1 VNLAVDE
8 ESVIENYYHMCAP
21 IGDARSK
28 LEKADIAVIG
38 VPFESTVTCRPGTRY
53 GPSSIREVTWNFWT
67 YNLYL
72 GIDPFETLK
81 IVDYGDLKVVHG
93 NFKATARLIE
103 KAVREILSS
112 GAVPFVLGGEHTI
125 SYPVIKTIGGE
136 IGVVQF
142 DAHMDLMDTSE
153 GGEKL
158 CHESVMRRVC
168 EAAGSMNVVQIGIR
182 TASAEEH
189 SYARKEGIKYY
200 TPLDVSRK
208 GINRIMSDVLRSMDR
223 MEGIYVTID
232 IDALDPSYAPGTGCH
247 EPNGLSIREMIT
259 AIHSLDGA
267 KLVGL
272 DIVEV
277 SPAGRFDP
285 TPSVAAKLILEA
297 LAVIARDKV
306 KR

>member
-1 VNLAVDE
+1 MGVNK
-8 ESVIENYYHMCAP
+8 ESVIENSCHMRAT

-28 LEKADIAVIG
+28 LEEADIAVIG
-38 VPFESTVTCRPGTRY
+38 VPFEGTVTCRPGTRY
-53 GPSSIREVTWNFWT
+53 GPRSIRQATWNLWT

-81 IVDYGDLKVVHG
+81 IVDYGDLEVVHG
-93 NFKATARLIE
+93 NFEATALLIE
-103 KAVREILSS
+103 KAVCEILSS

-125 SYPVIKTIGGE
+125 SYPVIKTIGGK

-158 CHESVMRRVC
+158 CHESAMRRVC
-168 EAAGSMNVVQIGIR
+168 EVAGSMNMVQIGIR

-189 SYARKEGIKYY
+189 SYARNEGIMYH
-200 TPLDVSRK
+200 TPLDVAKK
-208 GINRIMSDVLRSMDR
+208 GMNRIMSDFLRSMDQL
-223 MEGIYVTID
+223 EGIYVTID

-247 EPNGLSIREMIT
+247 EPDGLSIREMIT

-272 DIVEV
+272 DLVEV

-297 LAVIARDKV
+297 FAVIARDKV